1 MMMMLATS
9 LSNIKCLIGIG
20 TRKLQ
25 LNIAFLMLILILA
38 FRYSYWYNE
47 HIMEVFYVIPIIVI
61 ACVLVFYKHTITL
74 VATEQ

>member
-1 MMMMLATS
+1 MMMLATS
-9 LSNIKCLIGIG
+9 LSNINVLIGIA

-38 FRYSYWYNE
+38 FRYSYWYNK
-47 HIMEVFYVIPIIVI
+47 HIMDVFYLIPIMLI
-61 ACVLVFYKHTITL
+61 ACVCVFFKHTITL